1 VLDVNCLV
9 LDRVKDLLA
18 DIKSKTDPV
27 DLPVNFEAGFING
40 LPANG
45 EAAEKE
51 LPAG

>member
-1 VLDVNCLV
+1 VLDVDFLV
-9 LDRVKDLLA
+9 LDRVKALLA
-18 DIKSKTDPV
+18 DIKSKTNSV
-27 DLPVNFEAGFING
+27 DLPDNFEAGFINS